1 MKMVQTY
8 SSRYPNGVK
17 TMGGFAKYW
26 RGPSDWVF
34 LIPAGM
40 SASEAAPML
49 CGGITLYSPLKR
61 FGAGPGKSVGII
73 GIGGLGHFGL
83 LFAKALGADKVV
95 AISRNSKKKS
105 DAFKL
110 GATDFIATDEEEGW
124 SMKHFGSCDLIISTV
139 STSQVSRLFSYP
151 STSSPSLFLI
161 PSPLP
166 RNVEWLLTII

>member
-1 MKMVQTY
+1 
-8 SSRYPNGVK
+8 
-17 TMGGFAKYW
+17 
-26 RGPSDWVF
+26 
-34 LIPAGM
+34 M

-61 FGAGPGKSVGII
+61 FGAGPGKSVSII
-73 GIGGLGHFGL
+73 GIGGLGHFGI

-95 AISRNSKKKS
+95 AVSRISKKS

-139 STSQVSRLFSYP
+139 PTSLVSRLPSYP
-151 STSSPSLFLI
+151 STSSPSFLLI
-161 PSPLP
+161 LSS
-166 RNVEWLLTII
+166 